1 MYICISTSI
10 YKEKETDIRN
20 WLMQIWMLAT
30 PKSAGWAR
38 SLETWEEPSYSSSS
52 VGMSYATA
60 SFLMVSAPTEMFFLL
75 PVIQILFYSSRYSN
89 MIFFK

>member
-1 MYICISTSI
+1 
-10 YKEKETDIRN
+10 
-20 WLMQIWMLAT
+20 MQMWKLAT

-60 SFLMVSAPTEMFFLL
+60 PFLMVSAPAEMFFLL
-75 PVIQILFYSSRYSN
+75 PLIQILFILPLGWTGLISLQSMGLSRVFSSTRA
-89 MIFFK
+89 